1 MKTEYDI
8 LSFGGG
14 VQSTAI
20 LMMMVDG
27 SLPKVDAAIFADPG
41 EESDATYAHID
52 WCEARFA
59 EMGIPF
65 YRRSAGGRLGDHLKV
80 GRNSTGGQFASVPF
94 YTVSPSGDKGL
105 IRRQCTKEYKTQIVE
120 RAVRRDVLGL
130 KPRQRVPVNVTIRQ
144 WIGIS
149 YDEQARAVRIAKRFA
164 ESVKWSTAYFPL
176 LDRRIERRHCVELL
190 KSLVPHTVP
199 RSACVFCPYKG
210 QAEWRRLRDE
220 DPKGWA
226 RAVEVDNALRIPG
239 NVVNR
244 RIKGVMYVHRS
255 CVPLRDADLRD
266 KDDAQGQSL
275 FRFNTFDAECE
286 GMCGH

>member
-1 MKTEYDI
+1 MKTHYDI

-20 LMMMVDG
+20 LAMMTYG
-27 SLPKVDAAIFADPG
+27 QLPKVDAAIFADPG
-41 EESDATYAHID
+41 EESDATYSHIE
-52 WCEARFA
+52 WCQARFA
-59 EMGIPF
+59 ELGIPF
-65 YRRSAGGRLGDHLKV
+65 YRRSVGGRLGDHLKV
-80 GRNSTGGQFASVPF
+80 GRNSTGGRFASVPF
-94 YTVSPSGDKGL
+94 YTRMPNGDKGL
-105 IRRQCTKEYKTQIVE
+105 IRRMCTREYKTEVVD
-120 RAVRRDVLGL
+120 RTVRRDVLGL
-130 KPRQRVPVNVTIRQ
+130 KPRQRIPRDVTIRQ

-164 ESVKWSTAYFPL
+164 DSVKWSTPYFPL
-176 LDRRIERRHCVELL
+176 LERQIERKQCSDLL
-190 KSLVPHTVP
+190 RSFVPHSVP
-199 RSACVFCPYKG
+199 RSACLFCPYKS
-210 QAEWRRLRDE
+210 QSEWRRLRDE

-226 RAVEVDNALRIPG
+226 RAVEIDDALRIPG

-244 RIKGVMYVHRS
+244 NMEASMYAHRS